1 MLDTAPDIARR
12 SPLGKAAVT
21 PAGETSLFSPGTAFA
36 AVFVIW
42 MAVSIIAGVTAF
54 LAMGGQNFGD
64 LSYVMQP
71 MLRYYG
77 VWFASSLLIYL
88 VVLRFRGSAAK
99 WAAGVGIHLL
109 LLSALMLTLPF
120 VVSPNNW
127 PDMLYGQRA
136 PGFHSLSVIVYSY
149 CLIGAH
155 VLRRY
160 RAAERLKG
168 QAARSELQTVA
179 LENQLNLARIDALK
193 MQINPHFLFNAFN
206 SVAALIEARRN
217 DDAYEALGLL
227 GDLLRTTMTHASDR
241 FVSLDEELNFV
252 RRYIAVEKLRFGDR
266 LELVEE
272 VADRSLLAEVEVP
285 ALLLQP
291 IVENAVKHAL
301 SRSAETVRIEVSARS
316 DGDRL
321 IVSVLDN
328 GPGFSGTNSTGIGLA
343 NVERR
348 LGLLFDDRAELR
360 CENAASGGAHVSI
373 VLPLTTDAI
382 ENATAKSSAATAAP
396 R

>member
-1 MLDTAPDIARR
+1 MLDATPDIARR
-12 SPLGKAAVT
+12 SPPDEAAVT
-21 PAGETSLFSPGTAFA
+21 PSGEASLFSPGTAFA

-42 MAVSIIAGVTAF
+42 MAVSLIAGVTAF
-54 LAMGGQNFGD
+54 LAMGGRGFGD

-77 VWFASSLLIYL
+77 VWFVCSLLIYQ
-88 VVLRFRGSAAK
+88 VVLRFRGSAKK
-99 WAAGVGIHLL
+99 WAAGFGIHLL
-109 LLSALMLTLPF
+109 LLSGLTLTLPF

-127 PDMLYGQRA
+127 PDMLHGQRA

-149 CLIGAH
+149 CLVGAF

-160 RAAERLKG
+160 RVAERLKG
-168 QAARSELQTVA
+168 QAAYSELQAVV

-206 SVAALIEARRN
+206 SIAALIEARRN

-227 GDLLRTTMTHASDR
+227 GDLLRTAMTHASDR
-241 FVSLDEELNFV
+241 FVSLDDELTFV
-252 RRYIAVEKLRFGDR
+252 RRYIAVERLRFGDR
-266 LELVEE
+266 LELVEN
-272 VADRSLLAEVEVP
+272 VAESSLLAEVP

-291 IVENAVKHAL
+291 IVENAIKHAL
-301 SRSAETVRIEVSARS
+301 ARRTEAVRIEVSARS
-316 DGDRL
+316 DGNRL
-321 IVSVLDN
+321 VLSVLDN
-328 GPGFSGTNSTGIGLA
+328 GPGFADTGSAGIGLV

-348 LGLLFDDRAELR
+348 LRLLFQDNAELR
-360 CENAASGGAHVSI
+360 CENDPSGGAHVSI
-373 VLPLTTDAI
+373 LLPLASDAA
-382 ENATAKSSAATAAP
+382 ENAAPGIIPATDGP